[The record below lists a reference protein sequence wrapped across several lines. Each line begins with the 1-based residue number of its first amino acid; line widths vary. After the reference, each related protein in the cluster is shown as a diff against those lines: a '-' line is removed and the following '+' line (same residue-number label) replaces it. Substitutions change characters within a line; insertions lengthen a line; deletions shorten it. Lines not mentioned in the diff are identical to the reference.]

1 MGWKQWFEKKH
12 TLIGRVTELQ
22 QSVGLLTERISE
34 MQTSYKERV
43 ASTAN
48 PYKTAE
54 SQVQEIIDKF
64 NGESDFGCE
73 LVQRII
79 NLLAAF
85 TLPNGLDLIVDESFK
100 GKTKSDTGQPER
112 DYLAKWLDDNNLNE
126 GGTLKLAQ
134 EANMQGQ
141 VALTFEW
148 KKAAKGSTDEG
159 RVICTYQNWV
169 DTSFVIEPVAASNLF
184 GPYKMTYI
192 PEGKDERKVLPDN
205 KFVWLA
211 VNSRFG
217 KTEGRPRIGGI
228 LHILEYL
235 SMELADW
242 RKSNELFG
250 HPTPCFECK
259 DAAEVLQVKN
269 YIKDTN
275 WRVGQ
280 AIATTS
286 KLDLKVPTG
295 AAAASKELITCLIQ
309 IISSTTGISPHF
321 LGFPNLM
328 SNRATAESMGEPM
341 EIVSKSEM
349 ALWSAFYDA
358 MFDKVIRMRN
368 ANVDN
373 NRQLRE
379 GVVKAKLLPLSDRQ
393 WKQIK
398 EVWLPL
404 LKESAISLQTFLSKL
419 PNIDDEVEL
428 ERLKSQTVVIGSEE
442 EEIE

>member
-1 MGWKQWFEKKH
+1 M
-12 TLIGRVTELQ
+12 
-22 QSVGLLTERISE
+22 LTERISE
-34 MQTSYKERV
+34 MQTSYKARV

-48 PYKTAE
+48 PYTTVEA
-54 SQVQEIIDKF
+54 QVGEIIEKF

-85 TLPNGLDLIVDESFK
+85 TLPNGLSLIVDENFK
-100 GKTKSDTGQPER
+100 GQDKDDTGQAER
-112 DYLAKWLDDNNLNE
+112 DYLARWLDENNLNE

-134 EANMQGQ
+134 EVNMQGQ

-148 KKAAKGSTDEG
+148 KKAARGSEDEG
-159 RVICTYQNWV
+159 KVVCSYQSWM
-169 DTSFVIEPVAASNLF
+169 DTGFVITATGSNLQ
-184 GPYKMTYI
+184 GPYKMTFT
-192 PEGKDERKVLPDN
+192 PAGKDEEKTFRDA

-211 VNSRFG
+211 INSRFG
-217 KTEGRPRIGGI
+217 STEGRPRIGGI
-228 LHILEYL
+228 LHLLEYL
-235 SMELADW
+235 SMELSDW

-250 HPTPCFECK
+250 HPTPFFECK
-259 DAAEVLQVKN
+259 DKTEVDQVTS
-269 YIKDTN
+269 YIKETQ
-275 WRVGQ
+275 WRVGE
-280 AIATTS
+280 AIASTA

-295 AAAASKELITCLIQ
+295 AANESKELVTCLVQ
-309 IISSTTGISPHF
+309 IISATTGISPHF

-328 SNRATAESMGEPM
+328 SNRATADSMGEPM
-341 EIVSKSEM
+341 EIVSKSVM

-368 ANVDN
+368 ANAGND
-373 NRQLRE
+373 RQLRE

-419 PNIDDEVEL
+419 PGIDDEIEL
-428 ERLKSQTVVIGSEE
+428 ERIKNQAVVPGGEEEE